1 MRAIIRPLLVIGAI
15 TAVLLGVV
23 VLLHLWKDVPMREL
37 TSDPVD
43 LGRGMHVY
51 FGFLSQVGIFFWAAA
66 ARVCLFCWSAVRR
79 SNSDDELARFL
90 LTSGV
95 FTLFLAIDDVFLL
108 HETVFPYFGIP
119 QGVVLGSYVVF
130 VPIYLFIF
138 RRTILETDFLLLAL
152 AISLFAI
159 SVGLDVFKPFRNF
172 LTFFE
177 DGAKLAGIVSWAV
190 YFFCVGRNAID
201 SLANRRA

>member
-1 MRAIIRPLLVIGAI
+1 M
-15 TAVLLGVV
+15 
-23 VLLHLWKDVPMREL
+23 
-37 TSDPVD
+37 
-43 LGRGMHVY
+43 
-51 FGFLSQVGIFFWAAA
+51 
-66 ARVCLFCWSAVRR
+66 FCWSAVRQ

-190 YFFCVGRNAID
+190 YFFGVGRNAID